1 MNIRIQQKLT
11 NLGNALKQLESA
23 LEEDIDKKKLV
34 IDGTIQRFEFCY
46 ELCWKTLK
54 VSLEQEGIETTTP
67 KEAFQEAYRAKWLT
81 DEKIWLEMIKD
92 RNTTSHVYN
101 EETAVAIY
109 QHIKKK
115 YYPAIKE
122 LYEKIVGLADKPNE

>member
-1 MNIRIQQKLT
+1 MR
-11 NLGNALKQLESA
+11 LKKTL
-23 LEEDIDKKKLV
+23 IKKKLV

-54 VSLEQEGIETTTP
+54 VSLEQEGIETNTP

-92 RNTTSHVYN
+92 RTTTLHVYN
-101 EETAVAIY
+101 EETAMGIY

-115 YYPAIKE
+115 HYPTMKE
-122 LYEKIVGLADKPNE
+122 LYEKIIGWTAKLK